1 MLIYESKKG
10 VRHEINSFSQSST
23 RNSSEHGLDVDR
35 TSIDVTEIGE
45 QYMNIVVCLKRS
57 EHGDF

>member
-10 VRHEINSFSQSST
+10 VRHEINTFWQSINS
-23 RNSSEHGLDVDR
+23 NSSEDELDVDR

-45 QYMNIVVCLKRS
+45 QYVNIFVCLKRS